1 MSVLNT
7 INSAYVHGAAKM
19 PAVALDHDFYELDLA
34 AFLERSCGALERDE
48 AGLETFLVVENCG
61 EREAHLLRFGRAII
75 GAKGQD
81 LEDMLANWD
90 ATLADPEAEEQ
101 LSARERALAHHVV
114 SQMVEAARKMRAL

>member
-1 MSVLNT
+1 MSVLNNT
-7 INSAYVHGAAKM
+7 NYAYIHDAAKTT
-19 PAVALDHDFYELDLA
+19 AVALDHDFYELDIA
-34 AFLERSCGALERDE
+34 AFLERSCVALERDE

-90 ATLADPEAEEQ
+90 ATLADPQAEDY

-114 SQMVEAARKMRAL
+114 SHMVEAARKMRGL